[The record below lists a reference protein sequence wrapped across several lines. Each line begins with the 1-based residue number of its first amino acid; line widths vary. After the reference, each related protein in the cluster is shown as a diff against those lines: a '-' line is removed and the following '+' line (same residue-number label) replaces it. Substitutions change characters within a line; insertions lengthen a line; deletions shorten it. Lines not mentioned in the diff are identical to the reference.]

1 MWDGERGTLLSDEG
15 GFTYQNI
22 TIAVYPHILINLK
35 WVKKKKRNGF
45 PSSQKACSSPNWY
58 VLLYVTYS
66 SIKLVKNDPWNTLPF
81 TAN

>member
-35 WVKKKKRNGF
+35 WVKKKKKEMGF
-45 PSSQKACSSPNWY
+45 HHPR
-58 VLLYVTYS
+58 
-66 SIKLVKNDPWNTLPF
+66 KLAQVPIGMF
-81 TAN
+81 YYM